1 MTNNY
6 LSFSLTFKE
15 NVIIA
20 TTYIFLGDFERDR
33 DRRGDLDFLTLA
45 GDRDRRGD
53 LERPRLA

>member
-1 MTNNY
+1 M
-6 LSFSLTFKE
+6 S
-15 NVIIA
+15 IIK
-20 TTYIFLGDFERDR
+20 TYIFLGDFERDR